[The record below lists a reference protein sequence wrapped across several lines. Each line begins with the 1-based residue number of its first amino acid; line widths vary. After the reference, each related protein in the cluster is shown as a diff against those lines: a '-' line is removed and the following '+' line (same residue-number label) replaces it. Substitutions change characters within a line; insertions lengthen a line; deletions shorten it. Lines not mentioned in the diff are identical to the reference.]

1 MDLQKIIK
9 DVLEKLS
16 SDDVLKDTFFTDPT
30 AVLEKLIGIDLPND
44 QINAII
50 DGVKAKLKLDD
61 VADKAQDI
69 MGALGGLFGKSK

>member
-1 MDLQKIIK
+1 MDIQKIIS
-9 DVLEKLS
+9 DVLDKLQN
-16 SDDVLKDTFFTDPT
+16 DKTLAAKFDTDPT

-61 VADKAQDI
+61 IADKV
-69 MGALGGLFGKSK
+69 GGILDLFKK

>member
-1 MDLQKIIK
+1 MDLQKMIK

-16 SDDVLKDTFFTDPT
+16 SDEKLKGKFLSDPT

-50 DGVKAKLKLDD
+50 EGVKAKLKLDD
-61 VADKAQDI
+61 VADTAKNI
-69 MGALGGLFGKSK
+69 MGTLGGRFGKK

>member
-1 MDLQKIIK
+1 MDIQKIIS
-9 DVLEKLS
+9 DVLEKLQN
-16 SDDVLKDTFFTDPT
+16 DKTLAAKFDTDPT

-61 VADKAQDI
+61 IADKV
-69 MGALGGLFGKSK
+69 GGILNLFKK